1 LTSNLNRITIET
13 LLKILALITVLTNSV
28 FANIGDTP
36 SPRAGNLTGDSY
48 LKQLTVIRED
58 LTINLSEIHKGK
70 PVKVWARYIINC
82 PQLLRNVDLIF
93 VANNLTESRYRVD
106 LDGSFVNGYLTEYD
120 SIPSN
125 WLPPDSITWLGGRIP
140 FDYYHKGLISF
151 RFDSLTQGEHILTVD
166 YDAEASEWFE
176 DGDLAMVRAF
186 VYILKPT
193 DNWNSFKDF
202 HLVVF
207 TPENWEFS
215 SNLNLTRA
223 TTSALS
229 GHWSQPPDQFVS
241 IAIRKAT
248 TNAKIYSILFL
259 VITWTTFISIA
270 IYWMIRVIR
279 FRLQKNRGRIIQF
292 LNSVTISLLATIF
305 FFFIYFKNQDLLEL
319 WLDDQLNPL
328 VTYGTGYYI
337 MTFPFVWII
346 AAIIVFFV
354 DYILTNR
361 LKERLK
367 Y

>member
-1 LTSNLNRITIET
+1 M
-13 LLKILALITVLTNSV
+13 LTNSV

-106 LDGSFVNGYLTEYD
+106 LDGNFVNGYLTEYD
-120 SIPSN
+120 SIPPN

-176 DGDLAMVRAF
+176 DGDLSMVRTF

-193 DNWNSFKDF
+193 ENWNSFKDF

-207 TPENWEFS
+207 TPENWGFS

-223 TTSALS
+223 TSSALS
-229 GHWSQPPDQFVS
+229 GHWNQLPDKFVS
-241 IAIRKAT
+241 IAIRKSPT
-248 TNAKIYSILFL
+248 KAKLYSIIFL
-259 VITWTTFISIA
+259 ASTWIGFVTLA
-270 IYWMIRVIR
+270 GYWMTRVIR
-279 FRLQKNRGRIIQF
+279 YRLQNNKRRIIQI
-292 LNSVTISLLATIF
+292 LNSLLISILLTVF
-305 FFFIYFKNQDLLEL
+305 FFFVYFKNHELLKL
-319 WLDDQLNPL
+319 WLDNHLSPL
-328 VTYGTGYYI
+328 VTYGKGYLI
-337 MTFPFVWII
+337 MAFPVFWVM
-346 AAIIVFFV
+346 AAIIVFLV
-354 DYILTNR
+354 DNILTKR
-361 LKERLK
+361 LKTRLIK
-367 Y
+367 EPTTTP

>member
-1 LTSNLNRITIET
+1 
-13 LLKILALITVLTNSV
+13 
-28 FANIGDTP
+28 
-36 SPRAGNLTGDSY
+36 
-48 LKQLTVIRED
+48 
-58 LTINLSEIHKGK
+58 
-70 PVKVWARYIINC
+70 
-82 PQLLRNVDLIF
+82 
-93 VANNLTESRYRVD
+93 
-106 LDGSFVNGYLTEYD
+106 
-120 SIPSN
+120 
-125 WLPPDSITWLGGRIP
+125 
-140 FDYYHKGLISF
+140 
-151 RFDSLTQGEHILTVD
+151 HILTVD